1 MKKNKETILVIGF
14 CVVVIAILMIAVSF
28 VINRDDFNDDK
39 QSETESV
46 IETDE
51 STFTFVEESKEIEE
65 SKETEKEETSN
76 EQESVEA
83 ETETAL
89 ETETESEYCL
99 IIIGDSRACSLSN
112 SVNSF
117 GEWTLLADNRVAP
130 DQGWILYE
138 SSEMKLAICE
148 YGGGSLTNGA
158 YEKGLDWAKEVMSA
172 EWVTANTKFCI
183 FNIFGLGDVNTGF
196 LPDSNGYYNEK
207 GEAFAKE
214 NQENCV
220 YYQCTVGPIDEKGTI
235 GQAGVWT
242 NQMIQEFNQK
252 FEETDCVKIYDLNDF
267 LQEVGYECVISDS
280 DPTGVHYQIETDRKM
295 LEEFVEITL
304 LQLTIIQ

>member
-51 STFTFVEESKEIEE
+51 STFTFVEESKESEQSEE
-65 SKETEKEETSN
+65 AEKEETSN
-76 EQESVEA
+76 EQESVET
-83 ETETAL
+83 ETENAL

-172 EWVTANTKFCI
+172 EWVTANTKSCI

-196 LPDSNGYYNEK
+196 FPDSNGYYNEK

-214 NQENCV
+214 NQEKCV

-242 NQMIQEFNQK
+242 NHMIQEFNQK
-252 FEETDCVKIYDLNDF
+252 FEETDFVKIYDLNDF
-267 LQEVGYECVISDS
+267 LQKEGYECVISDS

-295 LEEFVEITL
+295 LEEFVQITL
-304 LQLTIIQ
+304 MQLSKE

>member
-28 VINRDDFNDDK
+28 VMNRDDFNDDK
-39 QSETESV
+39 QNETESV

-51 STFTFVEESKEIEE
+51 STSTFVEESVEAEDNEE
-65 SKETEKEETSN
+65 SEQTKKEETLM
-76 EQESVEA
+76 EQESVET

-117 GEWTLLADNRVAP
+117 GEWNLLADNRVAP

-252 FEETDCVKIYDLNDF
+252 FEETDNVKIYDLYEF
-267 LQEVGYECVISDS
+267 LQKEGYECVISDS
-280 DPTGVHYQIETDRKM
+280 DPTGVHYQMETDRKM
-295 LEEFVEITL
+295 LEEFVGITL
-304 LQLTIIQ
+304 D